1 MAEEQTTGKVAMIWV
16 PDELAGEVKNY
27 ASSLIEEQTPDVS
40 GYAAFVKGIG
50 DARPTPG
57 GIGGKVASIGAI
69 NALSG
74 TGCAITL
81 AKNDFMCDDED

>member
-1 MAEEQTTGKVAMIWV
+1 MTEEQATGKVAMIWV
-16 PDELAGEVKNY
+16 PDELAGDVREY
-27 ASSLIEEQTPDVS
+27 ASSLIEDQKPDVE
-40 GYAAFVKGIG
+40 GYAALVKGMGEIG
-50 DARPTPG
+50 KVPG
-57 GIGGKVASIGAI
+57 GIGGGISRGGMV